1 MDVEFFPPDRPD
13 LYSPE
18 GVARAMRGFLGI
30 EEGLP
35 AYAVRPSGITFSVDP
50 GLAGIRPYLGSAV
63 IRNVNLDE
71 EAIESLMALQEALH
85 WAVGRG
91 RGKVAIGVHDLD
103 AVRPPFR
110 YIASPPRDRSFVPL
124 DFEREMTMEKML
136 ADHPKGR
143 DYAHLVENFN
153 RFPLIV
159 DADDRVL
166 SFPPIIN
173 GELTRVTSATK
184 NILLDCT
191 GTDRK
196 AVMTAVNIICT
207 ALAEAGGATIETVTV
222 EGEEMPTLA
231 PPAERVVSVAECSSL
246 LGLPLTG
253 EEMSRL
259 LRRMRFGGAEP
270 DGDSRVRVLVPCY
283 RSDILHDW
291 DVFEDV
297 AIAYGIENF
306 DAVLPETSTVAKE
319 HPIPPAIAGAVR
331 SVMIGLGYLEMMPFT
346 LSNERVLYANMQR
359 EPAPGTLRVLH
370 PISEEQ
376 TVVRTDLLPLLME
389 MLQANKHR
397 ELPQRLFAVGD
408 VVEDCVTSQQAAAVS
423 IHPAADFSEAYAAAD
438 VLCRELSLS
447 YTIVESADPAFLDGR
462 RGDIVVDGRIAGCS
476 GGRSTRLF
484 SGRSIS
490 NTRSRRSRSTLQPYR
505 DTPPSRQV
513 LLDLADGELAVV
525 EDACREAGVGL
536 SFREPFVEVVERPPH
551 AAARDH
557 RDPDRSETA
566 PVIGISNPPSFVPSV
581 SMLVSRISPAPRSS
595 ASLTQ
600 ATASSPVP
608 PRLPP
613 WVTTSYQ
620 HSWPSA
626 RVIGV
631 FPGVVS

>member
-1 MDVEFFPPDRPD
+1 MAIITLPYRYLERLAGTDRQTIIDRVPMIGADIERIEDDHVDVEFFPDRPD

-35 AYAVRPSGITFSVDP
+35 AYTVRPSGITFSVDP

-71 EAIESLMALQEALH
+71 EAIESLMALQESLH

-103 AVRPPFR
+103 AITPPFR
-110 YIASPPRDRSFVPL
+110 YTASPRERSFVPL
-124 DFEREMTMEKML
+124 DFEREMTMEEML

-143 DYAHLVENFN
+143 DYAHLVENFD

-207 ALAEAGGATIETVTV
+207 ALAEAGATVESVTV

-231 PPAERVVSVAECSSL
+231 PTERVVSVAECSAL
-246 LGLPLTG
+246 LGLPLSG
-253 EEMSRL
+253 DEISRL
-259 LRRMRFGGAEP
+259 LRRMRFGAEP
-270 DGDSRVRVLVPCY
+270 EGDSRVQVLVPCY
-283 RSDILHDW
+283 RADILHDW
-291 DVFEDV
+291 DIFEDV

-306 DAVLPETSTVAKE
+306 DAVLPATSTVAEE
-319 HPIPPAIAGAVR
+319 HPISAIAGAVR

-346 LSNERVLYANMQR
+346 LVSERVLYEKMQR
-359 EPAPGTLRVLH
+359 EPAPGTLRLLH

-397 ELPQRLFAVGD
+397 ELPQRLFTVGD
-408 VVEDCVTSQQAAAVS
+408 VVEDCVTSPRAAAVS

-447 YTIVESADPAFLDGR
+447 YTVTESADPAFLDGR
-462 RGDIVVDGRIAGCS
+462 RGDIVVDGRRVGVFGEVHPA
-476 GGRSTRLF
+476 
-484 SGRSIS
+484 
-490 NTRSRRSRSTLQPYR
+490 
-505 DTPPSRQV
+505 V
-513 LLDLADGELAVV
+513 LRAFDLEHPVAALALDLTVV
-525 EDACREAGVGL
+525 PGY
-536 SFREPFVEVVERPPH
+536 
-551 AAARDH
+551 
-557 RDPDRSETA
+557 
-566 PVIGISNPPSFVPSV
+566 
-581 SMLVSRISPAPRSS
+581 
-595 ASLTQ
+595 
-600 ATASSPVP
+600 PVP
-608 PRLPP
+608 PGN
-613 WVTTSYQ
+613 
-620 HSWPSA
+620 PS
-626 RVIGV
+626 
-631 FPGVVS
+631 PGGR

>member
-1 MDVEFFPPDRPD
+1 MAIITLPYRYLERLAGTDRQTIIDRVPMIGADIERIEEDHVDVEFFPNRPD

-35 AYAVRPSGITFSVDP
+35 NYTVRPSGITFSVDP
-50 GLAGIRPYLGSAV
+50 DLAAIRPYLGSAV
-63 IRNVNLDE
+63 IRNVSLDE

-103 AVRPPFR
+103 TVKPPFR
-110 YIASPPRDRSFVPL
+110 YVASPRNRSFVPL
-124 DFEREMTMEKML
+124 DFEQEMTMDEML

-143 DYAHLVENFN
+143 DYAHLVENFDK
-153 RFPLIV
+153 FPLIV
-159 DADDRVL
+159 DAENRVL

-173 GELTRVTSATK
+173 GELTRVTAATK

-207 ALAEAGGATIETVTV
+207 ALAEAGATVETVTV

-231 PPAERVVSVAECSSL
+231 PAERVVSVVECSRL
-246 LGLPLTG
+246 LGLSLTPQ
-253 EEMSRL
+253 EMARL
-259 LRRMRFGGAEP
+259 LRRMRFGAEP
-270 DGDSRVRVLVPCY
+270 DGASRVRVLVPCY

-291 DVFEDV
+291 DIFEDV
-297 AIAYGIENF
+297 AIAHGIENF
-306 DAVLPETSTVAKE
+306 DAALPATSTVAQE
-319 HPIPPAIAGAVR
+319 HPISAITGAVR
-331 SVMIGLGYLEMMPFT
+331 SVMTGLGYLEAIPFT
-346 LSNERVLYANMQR
+346 LSNDRVLYTNMQR

-408 VVEDCVTSQQAAAVS
+408 VVVDCVTSQKAAAVS

-447 YTIVESADPAFLDGR
+447 YTVAESADPAFLDGR
-462 RGDIVVDGRIAGCS
+462 RGDIVVNGRIVGVFGEIHPAVLGSFDLEHSVAAFALDLTAVS
-476 GGRSTRLF
+476 GYPAL
-484 SGRSIS
+484 
-490 NTRSRRSRSTLQPYR
+490 P
-505 DTPPSRQV
+505 DTP
-513 LLDLADGELAVV
+513 
-525 EDACREAGVGL
+525 
-536 SFREPFVEVVERPPH
+536 
-551 AAARDH
+551 
-557 RDPDRSETA
+557 
-566 PVIGISNPPSFVPSV
+566 
-581 SMLVSRISPAPRSS
+581 
-595 ASLTQ
+595 
-600 ATASSPVP
+600 
-608 PRLPP
+608 
-613 WVTTSYQ
+613 
-620 HSWPSA
+620 
-626 RVIGV
+626 
-631 FPGVVS
+631 